1 MTLLL
6 DAWVLRINAICEIFF
21 LKMGR
26 RQSELGHKLL
36 NMKIKKC
43 NEIGQLS
50 LSRFIGAYGL
60 LRVQSIWKRLTKWY
74 NIIFICQISITIQQK
89 EI

>member
-1 MTLLL
+1 MLHKYLGLSIDLIVMKMRSCEYENMTLLL

-43 NEIGQLS
+43 NE
-50 LSRFIGAYGL
+50 
-60 LRVQSIWKRLTKWY
+60 
-74 NIIFICQISITIQQK
+74 
-89 EI
+89 